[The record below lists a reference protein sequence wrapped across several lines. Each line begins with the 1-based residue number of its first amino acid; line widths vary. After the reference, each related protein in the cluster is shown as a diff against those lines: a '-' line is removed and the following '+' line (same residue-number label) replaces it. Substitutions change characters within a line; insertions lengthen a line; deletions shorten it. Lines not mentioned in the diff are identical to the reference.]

1 MQVNWGWKSM
11 NIMFKFETNNQF
23 KWLWELRP
31 WGLNTWQRSCLG
43 CKGLHGRGCQILA
56 LLLLSSY
63 QVLKNARIW
72 KCSSYLF
79 PLQHITPSC
88 WPYYGPSNWLVGF
101 SKSLFQPQ
109 MFGHFGAVT
118 HIYTRIYIYPL
129 YPPYIPIYR
138 PYLSIMSTYV
148 YPTDHH

>member
-11 NIMFKFETNNQF
+11 NIMFKFATNNQF

-43 CKGLHGRGCQILA
+43 CKGLQVRGCQILA

-63 QVLKNARIW
+63 QAKKNARIW

-79 PLQHITPSC
+79 SLQHIKPSC
-88 WPYYGPSNWLVGF
+88 KPYYGPSNWLVGF
-101 SKSLFQPQ
+101 SKPFFQPQ

-118 HIYTRIYIYPL
+118 HIYIYIYPL
-129 YPPYIPIYR
+129 YSYIPIYR
-138 PYLSIMSTYV
+138 PYLSVMSTYV